1 MFSIERITAKTR
13 KVSIFDAELGQ
24 NVDIDVFLWN
34 ETVANLTLMALGSSA
49 PEILL
54 AAIEA
59 VRSLSDPP
67 DQASDSLGLFTILGS
82 AAFNLFGIAGVC
94 VLSIP
99 SPAAKRIEKF
109 GVFIFT
115 SICSLFA
122 YFWMLLVTVYIS
134 PQVIELWEAILT
146 FAFFPIMVLL
156 AYAQDK
162 GWWIRKKN
170 KTVDKPIQPSL
181 CQNSIQLTVVS
192 IVDYL
197 YHSITTWSFK

>member
-13 KVSIFDAELGQ
+13 KISVFDAELGQ
-24 NVDIDVFLWN
+24 NVDVDVFLWN

-67 DQASDSLGLFTILGS
+67 DQVSDSLGLFTILGS

-94 VLSIP
+94 VISIP
-99 SPAAKRIEKF
+99 SPAVKRIEKF
-109 GVFIFT
+109 SVFIFT
-115 SICSLFA
+115 SVCSLLA
-122 YFWMLLVTVYIS
+122 YFWMLLATVYIS
-134 PQVIELWEAILT
+134 PQVIELWEATLT

-162 GWWIRKKN
+162 GWWIGKN
-170 KTVDKPIQPSL
+170 GKAIEKPIQLPH
-181 CQNSIQLTVVS
+181 CHNSIQLTVVS
-192 IVDYL
+192 VLGI
-197 YHSITTWSFK
+197 